1 MNVLV
6 EMTALTLSRPTAEA
20 GDIERAAWYEAKA
33 NLHTYLAEQGGSDAA
48 RETALALSAHQRSL
62 ELLGHQN

>member
-1 MNVLV
+1 
-6 EMTALTLSRPTAEA
+6 MTALALNRPTAKA
-20 GDIERAAWYEAKA
+20 DRVERAAWYEAKA

-48 RETALALSAHQRSL
+48 RESALALSAHRRSL

>member
-20 GDIERAAWYEAKA
+20 GATERAAWYEAKA
-33 NLHTYLAEQGGSDAA
+33 NLHTYLAGQGGADAA
-48 RETALALSAHQRSL
+48 RETALAARAHQRSL
-62 ELLGHQN
+62 ELLSQQN